1 MYWCVGT
8 CRVRIYEAGRTST
21 RVLTALLDDAVGR
34 VPLVVAARPGQLVGD
49 GGEEEEERVG
59 DQHVVVRVHQQQ
71 HRQDRV
77 ANAWHKT

>member
-1 MYWCVGT
+1 MMKLAV
-8 CRVRIYEAGRTST
+8 RVHV
-21 RVLTALLDDAVGR
+21 RVLTALFDDAVRR

-77 ANAWHKT
+77 ANSCHNML